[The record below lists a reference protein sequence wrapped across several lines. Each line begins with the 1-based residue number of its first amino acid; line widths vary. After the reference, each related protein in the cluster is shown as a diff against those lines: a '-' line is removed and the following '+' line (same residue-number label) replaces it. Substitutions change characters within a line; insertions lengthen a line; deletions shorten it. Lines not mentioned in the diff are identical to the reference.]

1 MKFYLTIIKDVNEMQ
16 KLLDQIESGII
27 VADKQMFVDS
37 LNQLEQTIKIIKDK
51 CNEENKYDI

>member
-1 MKFYLTIIKDVNEMQ
+1 MKFYLTIIQDVNKMQ

-51 CNEENKYDI
+51 CNEENDIR